1 MYFLDLRENPKD
13 IPKSKIKE
21 LELLHFVWL
30 EQKSGVSL
38 IIVIMIELKVAWKW
52 NLLRILKYNN
62 DNAFYRL
69 DFEDVVLH
77 QPDAVGTCGGN
88 GDALTIENP
97 TSTFAGFN
105 NLCGIL
111 SGQHSKILKWLL
123 L

>member
-1 MYFLDLRENPKD
+1 
-13 IPKSKIKE
+13 
-21 LELLHFVWL
+21 
-30 EQKSGVSL
+30 
-38 IIVIMIELKVAWKW
+38 MIELKVAWKW
-52 NLLRILKYNN
+52 NLLRILRYNN
-62 DNAFYRL
+62 YDAFYRL

-77 QPDAVGTCGGN
+77 QPDAVAGALGRCGGN